1 MAKSILVTGA
11 TGFVGSR
18 LVSRL
23 VAKGHRV
30 SVLSRSP
37 ERASAHLPQVAS
49 RFAWTP
55 TEGPPPPASLEGV
68 EAIVHL
74 AGEPVVGRWSAAKR
88 KAIELSRTL
97 GTRHLVEGIRA
108 MPVPPS
114 VLVGASAIG
123 FYGDQGEEVLAEDAA
138 SGADFLAGVCR
149 DWEDAACGAESLGV
163 RVARL
168 RIGLVLDPE
177 GGALN
182 AMLTPFK
189 FGLGGP
195 LGSGAQWWSW
205 IHLEDLL
212 ALIQLAV
219 EDDSLRGA
227 YNATAPEPARQVEFA
242 RTLGRVLGR
251 PTFFPGP
258 KTALRLALGGFAAEL
273 LSSRR
278 VIPSAATKAGFQ
290 FSHPELEPALRDLLA
305 PTG

>member
-1 MAKSILVTGA
+1 MKILVTGA

-18 LVSRL
+18 LVRRL
-23 VAKGHRV
+23 VASGHLV

-37 ERASAHLPQVAS
+37 ERASAQLPQAAAHFS
-49 RFAWTP
+49 WMP
-55 TEGPPPPASLEGV
+55 TEGQPPPASLEGV
-68 EAIVHL
+68 DAIVHL

-88 KAIELSRTL
+88 KAIERSRTL
-97 GTRHLVEGIRA
+97 GTQNLVDGIRT
-108 MPVPPS
+108 MPVPPK
-114 VLVGASAIG
+114 VLVSGSAIG
-123 FYGDQGEEVLAEDAA
+123 FYGDRGDEVLDEGAA
-138 SGADFLAGVCR
+138 SGDDFLAGVCR
-149 DWEDAACGAESLGV
+149 GWEDAACAAKVLGV

-219 EDDSLRGA
+219 EDGSLRGA
-227 YNATAPEPARQVEFA
+227 YNATAPEPVRQVEFA

-251 PTFFPGP
+251 PAFLPGP
-258 KTALRLALGGFAAEL
+258 KAALRLALGGFAAEL

-278 VIPSAATKAGFQ
+278 VIPSAATNAGFQ